1 MKITNKHGLPEPV
14 VRALT
19 FDDYTRGEAEISV
32 TQIIDSPRVR
42 ILRGQHFDEIE
53 EDVSE
58 MTWAVLGRA
67 VHVVM
72 EQGATEQAKF
82 TPEERYFVEV
92 EGWKLSGAIDLQE
105 HGAGVWLRDYKCT
118 SVWSV
123 IFGKPDWELQLNVYA
138 YLIEQ
143 TQRVRVDGLSIIAI
157 LRDWQRKKAAEDP
170 SYPQAP
176 IMEIEVKLWTPEE
189 RDEYVKERVRLH
201 QDAEFK
207 HLMGEPLPPCSDKD
221 RWLKES
227 KYAVRKPKNK
237 RALRV
242 FSSMEDAEKYMAS
255 LDHEAVIDERPGEAI
270 RCEQNWCRV
279 AEWCDQYQESKA

>member
-42 ILRGQHFDEIE
+42 ILRGQHFDDIE

-58 MTWAVLGRA
+58 MVWAVLGRA

-72 EQGATEQAKF
+72 EQGAAEQPEF
-82 TPEERYFVEV
+82 TPEERYFAEV
-92 EGWKLSGAIDLQE
+92 EGWTLSGAIDLQE

-138 YLIEQ
+138 YLIEKKQ
-143 TQRVRVDGLSIIAI
+143 KVRVDGLSIIAI

-170 SYPQAP
+170 SYPQSP
-176 IMEIEVKLWTPEE
+176 IMEIEIKRWSPEE
-189 RDEYVKERVRLH
+189 REAYVKERVWLH

-207 HLMGEPLPPCSDKD
+207 HMMGEKLPPCSDEE

-227 KYAVRKPKNK
+227 KYAVRKPTNK

-242 FSSMEDAEKYMAS
+242 FTSMEDAEAYMAK
-255 LDHEAVIDERPGEAI
+255 LDHDAVIDERPGEAV